1 MYTLI
6 IYLPLISAIIG
17 LTMGRFIGER
27 GMGILGPSLLII
39 SSLISFIIFKDIILD
54 GNEVNIQGIT
64 WMDVG
69 GIFNIEWGLKFDS
82 LTATMLI
89 VVLTVSTLV
98 HIYSVEYMA
107 GDPHK
112 VRFISYLSLFTFFML
127 ILVTASNYLQL
138 FIGWEGVGLCSY
150 LLINFWT
157 TRILAGKAA
166 IKAMVVNRIGDV
178 GLVLGMFLI
187 FFNFNTLDF
196 SIVFS
201 SISNDTNTNLLN
213 WIGICFLIASA
224 GKSAQLLLHTWLPDA
239 MEGLLYKL
247 VVYGPSKNFAIC
259 GNIQQKFFSPLLFI
273 KGSEKS
279 KEVDNPQ
286 ETFID
291 IKIKGSSETL
301 RKAYN
306 EKFLNW
312 LIGFSEG
319 DGSFIINSNKY
330 LEFKITQ
337 SSKDAD
343 ILFYIKKNLGFGS
356 VSKQDKISN
365 THHYRVRDKEGLY
378 KIINIFNGNLQLNKR
393 QSQFKLFLDAYNNVY
408 GSSIELLNNR
418 NLINLNNAWIS
429 GFTDAEGCFTVSVIN
444 RENKNPNIQ
453 VRFIISQQ
461 SENIL
466 LNNIG
471 LLFNGRLN
479 YLKDYDGYNMVV
491 NLTYLNPVLVYF
503 NNFPLK
509 TKKRIS
515 LVRWLEIY
523 NLVINKQHLN
533 NTEIVEYIKKR
544 AKLIN
549 LN

>member
-1 MYTLI
+1 M
-6 IYLPLISAIIG
+6 
-17 LTMGRFIGER
+17 
-27 GMGILGPSLLII
+27 
-39 SSLISFIIFKDIILD
+39 
-54 GNEVNIQGIT
+54 
-64 WMDVG
+64 
-69 GIFNIEWGLKFDS
+69 
-82 LTATMLI
+82 
-89 VVLTVSTLV
+89 
-98 HIYSVEYMA
+98 
-107 GDPHK
+107 
-112 VRFISYLSLFTFFML
+112 
-127 ILVTASNYLQL
+127 
-138 FIGWEGVGLCSY
+138 VGLCSY

-178 GLVLGMFLI
+178 GLVLAMFLI
-187 FFNFNTLDF
+187 FFNFNSLEF
-196 SIVFS
+196 SVVFS
-201 SISNDTNTNLLN
+201 SITNNTNTNILN
-213 WIGICFLIASA
+213 IIGICILIASA

-259 GNIQQKFFSPLLFI
+259 GNIQLKLFSPLLLI
-273 KGSEKS
+273 EGSEKS

-286 ETFID
+286 ETFIS
-291 IKIKGSSETL
+291 IKGSSETI
-301 RKAYN
+301 RKAYKEN
-306 EKFLNW
+306 FFNW

-319 DGSFIINSNKY
+319 DGSFIVNSNKY

-343 ILFYIKKNLGFGS
+343 ILFFIKKTLGFGS

-365 THHYRVRDKEGLY
+365 THHYRVRDKEGLL

-393 QSQFKLFLDAYNNVY
+393 QLQFKLFLDAYNIAY

-418 NLINLNNAWIS
+418 NLVNLNNAWIS

-444 RENKNPNIQ
+444 RDNNNPNIQ
-453 VRFIISQQ
+453 VRFILSQQ
-461 SENIL
+461 YESIL

-471 LLFNGRLN
+471 LLFNGKLN
-479 YLKDYDGYNMVV
+479 NLKDYDGYNMVV
-491 NLTYLNPVLVYF
+491 NLTYLKPVLVYF
-503 NNFPLK
+503 KKFPLK

-533 NTEIVEYIKKR
+533 NTEVVEYIKKM

-549 LN
+549 QD